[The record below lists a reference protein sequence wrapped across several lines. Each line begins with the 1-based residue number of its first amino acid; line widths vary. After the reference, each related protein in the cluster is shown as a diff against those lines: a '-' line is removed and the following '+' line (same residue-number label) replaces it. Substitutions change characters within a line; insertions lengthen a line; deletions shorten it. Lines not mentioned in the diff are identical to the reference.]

1 MDEKYMVPPEFK
13 YSQKIWKNFTIKE
26 FVYLLIISYPAIAI
40 LKTGIPFMAK
50 AVFSVPF
57 VAMGFIVGRYEKYG
71 LGLDILAC
79 NWLSFRLSPKSF
91 RQFETQSKKKFP
103 KTGAIVPLREI
114 HGDFLE
120 LSGGLCVKIIKSS
133 SLNFSLLSE
142 QEKRVTEK
150 SFQELCHSLS
160 VGFPLQFFIRSRSI
174 SSDDLVRMF
183 EAGTSDRGNA
193 RAKNRYKEFLG
204 ELAEGRR
211 IHQKEFYVVIPYN
224 RFSAKA
230 HRMRAPDDFRVAK
243 AALLKKEKD
252 ELDLKDVTEQLSMRE
267 ELVLK
272 GLRRCGLEAQVLP
285 KDDILQFLYEV
296 FNPDLECDVSKRDDI
311 RPLIQYEADAAK
323 MVDLISPTA
332 VDVGR
337 NYLRIGN
344 LYVRILT
351 VMEWPMSLWAGWV
364 QFINDISDDIDVSLH
379 ITPRDMSQ
387 DMRYLSTQIK
397 KMHGSTMADKLSG
410 MANDHMTQVQMEKA
424 EKLIRKF
431 ASGEEKLFDFV
442 CQVAVRA
449 ASLQELNEKTDTMRS
464 KMSAREITMD
474 APASLMKDAF
484 LTFVPMG
491 MRRSPFARRFTSSLM
506 GASFPLTSYD
516 MSSGGGILYGIGD
529 DASSLVMLDRFNQ
542 ANHNMAIVGQ
552 SGQGKSFFAKA
563 LLLRE
568 LARGVQAVVLDPE
581 MEYKNMCEALGGQ
594 HIVFAP
600 QSESAINP
608 LDRDFR
614 LHDKSITSMDSL
626 VRENMLFLKLI
637 MEEARLEYSPL
648 KAEELLY
655 QVYRDYERPLLA
667 DLRKTA
673 AKLGY
678 EDMEKS
684 LYSWTEGTLKG
695 LFDSDTNVDLDADL
709 IVFDLS
715 RLKREHRGLAIQ
727 VIESWYWKRIRDDRV
742 RRIFQVDEASWLLR
756 DYECAEAFEQLAR
769 RGRKYGVGFTII
781 DQQLDQLMSNEKS
794 RAIVANCAIKA
805 LFQMDKGIVDNYV
818 AKAISLTER
827 EQELMMSLLRGECI
841 IHAGAQRAKIRVE
854 ASVEERRLFSTTI
867 GEAA

>member
-13 YSQKIWKNFTIKE
+13 YSQKIWKGFTVKE
-26 FVYLLIISYPAIAI
+26 FVYLLIICYPAILI
-40 LKTGIPFMAK
+40 LKTDIPFLAK
-50 AVFSVPF
+50 VVFSVPF
-57 VAMGFIVGRYEKYG
+57 VGLGFIVGRYEKYG

-79 NWLSFRLSPKSF
+79 NWLSFQFSPKSF
-91 RQFETQSKKKFP
+91 RQFESGRKKLP
-103 KTGAIVPLREI
+103 KTSTIVPMKEI
-114 HGDFLE
+114 HQDILV
-120 LSGGLCVKIIKSS
+120 LSGGVCVKIIKCSS
-133 SLNFSLLSE
+133 VNFTLLSE
-142 QEKRVTEK
+142 QEKRVTER
-150 SFQELCHSLS
+150 SFQELCHSLCN
-160 VGFPLQFFIRSRSI
+160 GFPLQFFIRSRSI

-183 EAGTSDRGNA
+183 DAGASEGGNQKA
-193 RAKNRYKEFLG
+193 REHYKGFLR
-204 ELAEGRR
+204 ELAKGGR

-224 RFSAKA
+224 RFSVKGKKMQAS
-230 HRMRAPDDFRVAK
+230 DYYRVAK
-243 AALLKKEKD
+243 SMFGKKEK
-252 ELDLKDVTEQLSMRE
+252 EALDIKDVAEQLKMRE
-267 ELVLK
+267 ELVLR
-272 GLRRCGLEAQVLP
+272 GLRRCGLEAETLS
-285 KDDILQFLYEV
+285 KEDILQFLYEV

-311 RPLIQYEADAAK
+311 RPLLHGEADIAR
-323 MVDLISPTA
+323 MVELIAPTA
-332 VDVGR
+332 VDIGPD
-337 NYLRIGN
+337 YLRIGN

-351 VMEWPMSLWAGWV
+351 VMDWPMSLWAGWV
-364 QFINDISDDIDVSLH
+364 QFINDIADDIDVSIH
-379 ITPRDMSQ
+379 ISPRDMSQ

-397 KMHGSTMADKLSG
+397 KMHGSTMADKISG
-410 MANDHMTQVQMEKA
+410 YANDHMTQVQMEKA

-442 CQVAVRA
+442 CSIAVRA
-449 ASLQELNEKTDTMRS
+449 SSLEELNDKTDTMRS
-464 KMSAREITMD
+464 KMAAREIAVD
-474 APASLMKDAF
+474 AASSLMKDAF

-491 MRRSPFARRFTSSLM
+491 MTRLPFSRRFTSTLM

-516 MSSGGGILYGIGD
+516 MSSGGGILYGVGD
-529 DASSLVMLDRFNQ
+529 DASSLVMLDRFGH

-581 MEYKNMCEALGGQ
+581 MEYKSMCEALGGQ

-614 LHDKSITSMDSL
+614 LHDKSITSMDSI

-637 MEEARLEYSPL
+637 MEDAKLEYSPL

-667 DLRKTA
+667 DLRRSA

-678 EDMEKS
+678 ADIEKS

-756 DYECAEAFEQLAR
+756 DYECAEVFEQLAR

-854 ASVEERRLFSTTI
+854 ASADERRLFSTSI

>member
-13 YSQKIWKNFTIKE
+13 YSQKIWKGFTVKE
-26 FVYLLIISYPAIAI
+26 FVYLLIICYPAILI
-40 LKTGIPFMAK
+40 LKTDIPFLAK
-50 AVFSVPF
+50 VVFSVPF
-57 VAMGFIVGRYEKYG
+57 VGLGFIVGRYQKYG

-79 NWLSFRLSPKSF
+79 NWLSFQFSPKSF
-91 RQFETQSKKKFP
+91 RQFESGRKKLP
-103 KTGAIVPLREI
+103 KTSTIVPMKEI
-114 HGDFLE
+114 HQDILV
-120 LSGGLCVKIIKSS
+120 LSGGVCVKIIKCSS
-133 SLNFSLLSE
+133 VNFTLLSE
-142 QEKRVTEK
+142 QEKRVTER
-150 SFQELCHSLS
+150 SFQELCHSLCN
-160 VGFPLQFFIRSRSI
+160 GFPLQFFIRSRSI

-183 EAGTSDRGNA
+183 DAGASEGGNQKA
-193 RAKNRYKEFLG
+193 REHYKGFLR
-204 ELAEGRR
+204 ELAKGGR

-224 RFSAKA
+224 RFSVKGKKMQAS
-230 HRMRAPDDFRVAK
+230 DYYRVAK
-243 AALLKKEKD
+243 SMFGKKEK
-252 ELDLKDVTEQLSMRE
+252 EALDIKDVAEQLKMRE
-267 ELVLK
+267 ELVLR
-272 GLRRCGLEAQVLP
+272 GLRRCGLEAETLS
-285 KDDILQFLYEV
+285 KEDILQFLYEV

-311 RPLIQYEADAAK
+311 RPLLHGEADIAR
-323 MVDLISPTA
+323 MVELIAPTA
-332 VDVGR
+332 VDIGSDH
-337 NYLRIGN
+337 LRIGN

-351 VMEWPMSLWAGWV
+351 VMDWPMSLWAGWV
-364 QFINDISDDIDVSLH
+364 QFINDIADDIDVSIH
-379 ITPRDMSQ
+379 INPRDMSQ

-397 KMHGSTMADKLSG
+397 KMHGSTMADKISG
-410 MANDHMTQVQMEKA
+410 YANDHMTQVQMEKA

-442 CQVAVRA
+442 CSIAVRA
-449 ASLQELNEKTDTMRS
+449 SSLEELNDKTDTMRS
-464 KMSAREITMD
+464 KMAAREIAVD
-474 APASLMKDAF
+474 AASSLMKDAF

-491 MRRSPFARRFTSSLM
+491 MTRLPFSRRFTSTLM

-516 MSSGGGILYGIGD
+516 MSSGGGILYGVGD
-529 DASSLVMLDRFNQ
+529 DASSLVMLDRFGH

-581 MEYKNMCEALGGQ
+581 MEYKSMCEALGGQ

-614 LHDKSITSMDSL
+614 LHDKSITSMDAI

-637 MEEARLEYSPL
+637 MEDAKLEYSPL

-667 DLRKTA
+667 DLRRSA

-678 EDMEKS
+678 ADIEKS

-756 DYECAEAFEQLAR
+756 DYECAEVFEQLAR

-854 ASVEERRLFSTTI
+854 ASADERRLFSTSI